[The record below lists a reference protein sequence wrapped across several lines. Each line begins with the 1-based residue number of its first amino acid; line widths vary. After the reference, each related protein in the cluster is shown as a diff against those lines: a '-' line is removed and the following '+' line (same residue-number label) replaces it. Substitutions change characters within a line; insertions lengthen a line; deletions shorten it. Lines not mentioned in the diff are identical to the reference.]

1 MHKLHLHKCSVISL
15 NVRGLRDTVKRR
27 SIFTYLKDQE
37 ADFYFLQETFSKAS
51 DETFWRNEWGGEI
64 YFSHGTSHSKGVCI
78 LINRAVKEKV
88 TFTSSDADDRIIL
101 INLTYN
107 GLKLSFCNIYAPND
121 HTQQV
126 NFIQELNC
134 LLIDKSEITTLIVG
148 GDWNCTLS
156 KKDKKGGSPWR
167 PAAYRNL
174 VNITIDT
181 LDLVDIQRTRYPNV
195 NKFSYWSKTLGVKSR
210 IDFFLISKHLTK
222 FVKKVDIQT
231 SIAPDHNMILL
242 SLSWPNEN
250 PRGAGFWKFNN
261 SLLEDKEYTTKI
273 LELYPQL
280 REKYHYVNDQQL
292 FWELIKME
300 IRSTTISFSKRKAQV
315 THTHEAETKQQLDE
329 LDKIICNSQNLDNI
343 DGVLK
348 QYDDLKKEL
357 QRQYENKGKAAI
369 FRYKCRWVEE
379 GEKARKYVFNLEK
392 RNYNRKT
399 INEIKLENDETT
411 TDEGSKDIIVICTI
425 LKQ

>member
-1 MHKLHLHKCSVISL
+1 MHKLHLHKCSVVSL

-37 ADFYFLQETFSKAS
+37 ANFYFLQETFSKVS
-51 DETFWRNEWGGEI
+51 DEAVWRNEWGGEI

-78 LINRAVKEKV
+78 LINRTVKEKV
-88 TFTSSDADDRIIL
+88 TFTSSDADGRIIL

-126 NFIQELNC
+126 SFIQELNC

-167 PAAYRNL
+167 PTAYRNL
-174 VNITIDT
+174 VNITMDT

-195 NKFSYWSKTLGVKSR
+195 NKFCYRSKTLDVKSR
-210 IDFFLISKHLTK
+210 IDLFLISKHKICLKSGHPNLNT
-222 FVKKVDIQT
+222 
-231 SIAPDHNMILL
+231 ILL
-242 SLSWPNEN
+242 LLSWPNEN
-250 PRGAGFWKFNN
+250 PRGPGFWKFNN
-261 SLLEDKEYTTKI
+261 CLLEDKEYTTKI

-280 REKYHYVNDQQL
+280 REKYNYVNDQQL

-300 IRSTTISFSKRKAQV
+300 IRSTTISFSKGKAQAIRK
-315 THTHEAETKQQLDE
+315 HEVEIKQQLNE
-329 LDKIICNSQNLDNI
+329 LDKIICNSQNLDNMTEF
-343 DGVLK
+343 LNNMMT
-348 QYDDLKKEL
+348 LKKNSNIIIIIKVNL
-357 QRQYENKGKAAI
+357 QSSDQNAA
-369 FRYKCRWVEE
+369 
-379 GEKARKYVFNLEK
+379 G
-392 RNYNRKT
+392 
-399 INEIKLENDETT
+399 
-411 TDEGSKDIIVICTI
+411 
-425 LKQ
+425 